1 MSTVDPQ
8 QVRREREARYRGST
22 TALTMTVVGAVLVVA
37 AGAVGG
43 LAFSGF
49 VLRVRTA
56 MVNSVFSDSPDPDP
70 HLWAAPVAVVV
81 TLVAVGVHTRWNHR
95 WSGRTTDLVGPGPLP
110 LWLVGATACT
120 WWATTTQWPAPDRVG
135 VAVDPTFGHDETWG
149 AGTWIWYA
157 SVWWLPGLFTVV
169 TVLALV
175 AGGTTRI
182 GAGARRARL
191 TDVLADGRR
200 TTGEVTAVSG
210 GTTPD
215 ASRTLLRWTFS
226 FVDLHGVRR
235 WVERTEGFTH
245 GTAPVPGEAVTVLYD
260 PARPGDRKRIFTT
273 TGRGDEPEEFLRPGT
288 I

>member
-8 QVRREREARYRGST
+8 QARREREARYRGST
-22 TALTMTVVGAVLVVA
+22 PALTMTVVGALLVVA
-37 AGAVGG
+37 AGVIGG
-43 LAFSGF
+43 LAVSDF
-49 VLRVRTA
+49 VLRFRMMT
-56 MVNSVFSDSPDPDP
+56 VNSIFSDSPDPET
-70 HLWAAPVAVVV
+70 HLWAAPSAVVG
-81 TLVAVGVHTRWNHR
+81 TLVAVGVYTRWNHR
-95 WSGRTTDLVGPGPLP
+95 WSGRTTDLVGLGPLP

-149 AGTWIWYA
+149 VGTWIWYTA
-157 SVWWLPGLFTVV
+157 VWWLPGLLTVV

-175 AGGTTRI
+175 AGGATRV
-182 GAGARRARL
+182 GRGNRRARL
-191 TDVLADGRR
+191 TDVMANGRR
-200 TTGEVTAVSG
+200 TTGEVTAISG

-245 GTAPVPGEAVTVLYD
+245 GTAPVLGGTVTVLFD

-273 TGRGDEPEEFLRPGT
+273 TGSGDDPEDYLRPGT
-288 I
+288 T

>member
-8 QVRREREARYRGST
+8 QARREREARYRGST
-22 TALTMTVVGAVLVVA
+22 PALTMTVVGALLVVA
-37 AGAVGG
+37 AGVIGG
-43 LAFSGF
+43 LAVSDF
-49 VLRVRTA
+49 VLRFRMMT
-56 MVNSVFSDSPDPDP
+56 VNSIFSDSPDPET
-70 HLWAAPVAVVV
+70 HLWAAPSAVVG
-81 TLVAVGVHTRWNHR
+81 TLVAVGVYTRWNHR
-95 WSGRTTDLVGPGPLP
+95 WSGRTTDLVGLGPLP

-149 AGTWIWYA
+149 VGSWILYTA
-157 SVWWLPGLFTVV
+157 VWWLPGLLTVV

-175 AGGTTRI
+175 AGGATRV
-182 GAGARRARL
+182 GRGNRRARL
-191 TDVLADGRR
+191 TDVMANGRR
-200 TTGEVTAVSG
+200 TTGEVTAISG

-245 GTAPVPGEAVTVLYD
+245 GTAPVLGGTVTVLFD

-273 TGRGDEPEEFLRPGT
+273 TGSGDDPEDYLRPGT
-288 I
+288 T